1 MSETFKLTQTGAEI
15 QDRLDGKYPKI
26 ELQGAQVLDERRARN
41 AYILEGGTADPAD
54 IQDGDLLF
62 YYTP

>member
-1 MSETFKLTQTGAEI
+1 MATYNVTQTGAEI

-26 ELQGAQVLDERRARN
+26 ELQGVQTLDERRARN
-41 AYILEGGTADPAD
+41 AYILEDGTADPGD
-54 IQDGDLLF
+54 LQDGDLVF